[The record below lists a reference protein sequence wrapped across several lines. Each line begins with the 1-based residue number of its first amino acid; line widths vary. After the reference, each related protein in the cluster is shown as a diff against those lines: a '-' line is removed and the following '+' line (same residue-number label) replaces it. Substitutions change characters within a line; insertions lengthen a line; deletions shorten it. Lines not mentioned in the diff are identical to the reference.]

1 MRKHRDVTGI
11 NKAASSA
18 ATPTKTTPA
27 KPTSARKRKTPSKK
41 NAKELTPV
49 DDDDEVKNL
58 KRELSDDDLEVDT
71 PTKKVKN
78 ENDELRQEQ
87 GLRRKYRGRSILC

>member
-1 MRKHRDVTGI
+1 MSGI
-11 NKAASSA
+11 SKAASGA

-41 NAKELTPV
+41 NTKELTPV

-58 KRELSDDDLEVDT
+58 KRELSEDDFEVTT
-71 PTKKVKN
+71 PSKKVKG
-78 ENDELRQEQ
+78 ENDELRQEY
-87 GLRRKYRGRSILC
+87 LPKLLWRWNRC